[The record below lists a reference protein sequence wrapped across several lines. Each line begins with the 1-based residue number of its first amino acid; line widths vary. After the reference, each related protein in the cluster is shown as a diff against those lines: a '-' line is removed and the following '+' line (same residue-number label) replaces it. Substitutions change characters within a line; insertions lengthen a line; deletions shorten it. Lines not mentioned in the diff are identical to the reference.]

1 MISSSP
7 RESESSYIHHRFL
20 FLSTLH
26 RCRSLH
32 HLMSSTKG
40 VDAPFVLVD
49 SSSLVV
55 VAPSPHLR
63 RRLQHAPLP
72 AARQRGR
79 GRGPRRS
86 ACHAPPAACSPPDAR
101 LLARSALA
109 GPRSPREGLRRDA
122 VAPPGPSSRASSRPR
137 RPSSR
142 PRRRPR
148 EDPRR
153 RPPLLRLPRLRRELA
168 SSSRPQLVTASSAS
182 GRPDAN
188 SGKRSRMRP
197 GLRWRRMRRRPRTG
211 RDEGAAGA
219 HFWIANS
226 QIYRFLRPFFGS
238 P

>member
-1 MISSSP
+1 MTCLAAGRTP
-7 RESESSYIHHRFL
+7 
-20 FLSTLH
+20 
-26 RCRSLH
+26 
-32 HLMSSTKG
+32 G
-40 VDAPFVLVD
+40 
-49 SSSLVV
+49 
-55 VAPSPHLR
+55 PSGTSLR
-63 RRLQHAPLP
+63 RR
-72 AARQRGR
+72 RRRG
-79 GRGPRRS
+79 
-86 ACHAPPAACSPPDAR
+86 CHAPPAARSPADGGRSPA
-101 LLARSALA
+101 ARSPAPVRRARASA
-109 GPRSPREGLRRDA
+109 GAPREGLRRDA
-122 VAPPGPSSRASSRPR
+122 MAPPGPSSRAS

-142 PRRRPR
+142 PRRRPC

-188 SGKRSRMRP
+188 SGRRSRMKP
-197 GLRWRRMRRRPRTG
+197 GRRGRRMRRRPRTD